1 MTHRPYP
8 SPSRARHQ
16 LARHDD
22 ETPPLP
28 DGSNRPALLG
38 TPRIVISD
46 EAREAM
52 GVRLAEVG
60 ASLRQ
65 GFLVPEDVRQAMART
80 LPMRVSLQP
89 LAGALSERPVSNEEK
104 TG

>member
-8 SPSRARHQ
+8 NPTRARRQ
-16 LARHDD
+16 LDRHDD

-28 DGSNRPALLG
+28 DGSSQSAPLG
-38 TPRIVISD
+38 MLRIVVSD

-60 ASLRQ
+60 A
-65 GFLVPEDVRQAMART
+65 T
-80 LPMRVSLQP
+80 MRAAFQP
-89 LAGALSERPVSNEEK
+89 RPSAIGET

>member
-8 SPSRARHQ
+8 NPDRARHQ
-16 LARHDD
+16 LDRHND

-28 DGSNRPALLG
+28 DGSDQPAAFTL
-38 TPRIVISD
+38 PRLVVSD
-46 EAREAM
+46 EARAAM

-60 ASLRQ
+60 ASLRVAFQ
-65 GFLVPEDVRQAMART
+65 
-80 LPMRVSLQP
+80 
-89 LAGALSERPVSNEEK
+89 RPVGSEEN